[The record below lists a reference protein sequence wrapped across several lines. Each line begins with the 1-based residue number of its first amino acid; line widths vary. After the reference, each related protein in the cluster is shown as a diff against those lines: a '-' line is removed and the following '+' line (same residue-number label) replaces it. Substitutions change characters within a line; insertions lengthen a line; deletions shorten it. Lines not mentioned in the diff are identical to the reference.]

1 MVTMVVTKVVFLGQI
16 LDCLDDMCSLLDT
29 SSMLLLT
36 RVTIAM
42 DLINL
47 LIFYMNFF
55 LNT

>member
-1 MVTMVVTKVVFLGQI
+1 M
-16 LDCLDDMCSLLDT
+16 CLLLDT